1 MKAVKV
7 AVSTAMRDVSAAQ
20 RGASAALRGMLVAL
34 RGVLA
39 ALRGVSAALRGVSA
53 TPCGMLAGQDT
64 PGAWG
69 TLGGK
74 GGVLYMKNFYGL
86 ELLKN
91 HF

>member
-7 AVSTAMRDVSAAQ
+7 AVSTAMCNVSAAP
-20 RGASAALRGMLVAL
+20 RGASAALRGM
-34 RGVLA
+34 LA
-39 ALRGVSAALRGVSA
+39 ALRGVSAALR
-53 TPCGMLAGQDT
+53 GMLAGQDT

-69 TLGGK
+69 TLGG
-74 GGVLYMKNFYGL
+74 GGLYMKNFYGL